1 MTHEEFKD
9 ICLKEFPLIEGMVKT
24 VKALGAKKVSCDVW
38 EDGHITFDITT
49 QDNFFTAYHASTAE
63 KGSLN
68 ITTYDIKRDLERGLH
83 FENAKYLPEC
93 FYETIPEADPDTTED
108 DLPFV

>member
-38 EDGHITFDITT
+38 EDGHITFDIST
-49 QDNFFTAYHASTAE
+49 QDNFFNAYHASTAE

-68 ITTYDIKRDLERGLH
+68 ITVYDVKRDLERGMRLD
-83 FENAKYLPEC
+83 NTKYLPEC
-93 FYETIPEADPDTTED
+93 YYETIASDETLD
-108 DLPFV
+108 DIPVQ

>member
-1 MTHEEFKD
+1 MTHKEFKD

-24 VKALGAKKVSCDVW
+24 VKALGVKRVSCYVW
-38 EDGHITFDITT
+38 EDGYISFDIST
-49 QDNFFTAYHASTAE
+49 QDNFFTAYHASSAE

-68 ITTYDIKRDLERGLH
+68 ITAYDIKSDLERRLH

-93 FYETIPEADPDTTED
+93 LY
-108 DLPFV
+108 

>member
-24 VKALGAKKVSCDVW
+24 VKALGARRVSCDVW
-38 EDGHITFDITT
+38 EDGYISFGIST
-49 QDNFFTAYHASTAE
+49 QDNFFNAYHSSTAK

-68 ITTYDIKRDLERGLH
+68 ITAYDIKKDPERGPH

-93 FYETIPEADPDTTED
+93 FYETAPEADPDAAED
-108 DLPFV
+108 DLPFA

>member
-24 VKALGAKKVSCDVW
+24 IKALGVKKVSCDVW

-49 QDNFFTAYHASTAE
+49 QDNFFTAYHAGTAE

-68 ITTYDIKRDLERGLH
+68 ITAYDIKRDLERGQH

-93 FYETIPEADPDTTED
+93 FYETIPEADPGTTED
-108 DLPFV
+108 DLPFA

>member
-24 VKALGAKKVSCDVW
+24 VKALGARKVSCDVW
-38 EDGHITFDITT
+38 EDGHITFDAIT
-49 QDNFFTAYHASTAE
+49 QDKFFTAFHSGKSE

-68 ITTYDIKRDLERGLH
+68 ITAYDVVKDPGGRSH
-83 FENAKYLPEC
+83 FENAKQLPEC

-108 DLPFV
+108 DLPFA

>member
-24 VKALGAKKVSCDVW
+24 VKALGTRKVSCDVW
-38 EDGHITFDITT
+38 EDGHISFYIST
-49 QDNFFTAYHASTAE
+49 QDNFFTAYHASTAQ
-63 KGSLN
+63 KGSLS
-68 ITTYDIKRDLERGLH
+68 ITAYDIKRGLEGSID

-108 DLPFV
+108 DLPFA